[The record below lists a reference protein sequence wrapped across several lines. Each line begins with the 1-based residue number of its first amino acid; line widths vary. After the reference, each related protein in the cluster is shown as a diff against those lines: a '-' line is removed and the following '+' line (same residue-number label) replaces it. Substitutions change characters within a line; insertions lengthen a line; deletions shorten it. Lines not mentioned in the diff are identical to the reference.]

1 LAVEDAGV
9 VVVVVL
15 DVLED
20 VLDGVLA
27 GTAGGAAAGVA
38 EAVDVGW
45 PGAGDAAAFFSPA
58 VETGVSLSADGFILS
73 E

>member
-1 LAVEDAGV
+1 M

-27 GTAGGAAAGVA
+27 GTEGGDEAGVA
-38 EAVDVGW
+38 EAVDAVW
-45 PGAGDAAAFFSPA
+45 PGALEAGSFFSPA
-58 VETGVSLSADGFILS
+58 VETGASLSADGFILS

>member
-1 LAVEDAGV
+1 MV
-9 VVVVVL
+9 VVVML
-15 DVLED
+15 DVFED

-27 GTAGGAAAGVA
+27 GTEGEDEAGGA

-45 PGAGDAAAFFSPA
+45 PGAGDAASFFSPA
-58 VETGVSLSADGFILS
+58 VETGASLSADGFILS

>member
-1 LAVEDAGV
+1 M

-15 DVLED
+15 DVFED

-27 GTAGGAAAGVA
+27 GTEGEDEAGAA

-45 PGAGDAAAFFSPA
+45 PGAGDAASFFSPA
-58 VETGVSLSADGFILS
+58 VETGASLPVDGFILS

>member
-1 LAVEDAGV
+1 M

-20 VLDGVLA
+20 VPDGVLA
-27 GTAGGAAAGVA
+27 GTAGGATAGVA
-38 EAVDVGW
+38 DAVDVGW
-45 PGAGDAAAFFSPA
+45 PGAGDAASFFSPA
-58 VETGVSLSADGFILS
+58 LETGASLSADGFILS